1 MQESHTHLSIP
12 SDADLL
18 GGGSGG
24 ELVSFL
30 GDLLSFIFFPP
41 SPTQTS
47 SIFLFSTSCFCA
59 AQHDFGAKAALPV

>member
-1 MQESHTHLSIP
+1 MQGSHTHLSIP
-12 SDADLL
+12 SDAE

-24 ELVSFL
+24 ERVSFL
-30 GDLLSFIFFPP
+30 GDLLSFIFLLP

-47 SIFLFSTSCFCA
+47 IFLFSTFCA

>member
-1 MQESHTHLSIP
+1 MSIP

-18 GGGSGG
+18 GGSGG

-30 GDLLSFIFFPP
+30 GDLLSFIFFLP
-41 SPTQTS
+41 SPTQT

-59 AQHDFGAKAALPV
+59 AQHDFGAKTALPV

>member
-1 MQESHTHLSIP
+1 MSIP

-30 GDLLSFIFFPP
+30 GDLLSFIFLLP
-41 SPTQTS
+41 SPTQIS
-47 SIFLFSTSCFCA
+47 WIFLFSTFCA